1 MTEAGAIPP
10 VLLVGCGRMGSALW
24 RGWQAQGLSP
34 SVVVDPTPA
43 DLAPPHVKVGDA
55 GQVPAGFRPA
65 IIVLAVK
72 PQMAERVLPA
82 ILPFTDD
89 TVVLSIM
96 AGRTIDGLAALLG
109 NTAVVRAMPNTP
121 AAIGRGV
128 TVACA
133 GPGVQLAQRELC
145 DRLLAAA
152 GTTAWVDD
160 EALLDAV
167 TAVSGSGPAYVFL
180 LAELLEAAAIE
191 QGLSAPLAR
200 TLARLTV
207 SGSGALL
214 DASPDE
220 DAGSLRRAVT
230 SPGGTTES
238 ALGVLM
244 ADVAWPASIRAAIEA
259 ATQRSRALA
268 R

>member
-1 MTEAGAIPP
+1 
-10 VLLVGCGRMGSALW
+10 MGSSLW

-34 SVVVDPTPA
+34 SVVIDPSPGA
-43 DLAPPHVKVGDA
+43 ILAPHLQVADA
-55 GQVPAGFRPA
+55 DRVPAGFRPA

-72 PQMAERVLPA
+72 PQMAEATLPA
-82 ILPFTDD
+82 IRRFAEGA
-89 TVVLSIM
+89 VVLSIM
-96 AGRTIDGLAALLG
+96 AGRTIAGLATLLDDV
-109 NTAVVRAMPNTP
+109 AIVRAMPNTP

-133 GPGVQLAQRELC
+133 GPGVRPAQRDLC

-152 GTTAWVDD
+152 GATEWVAD
-160 EALLDAV
+160 EAMLDAV

-180 LAELLEAAAIE
+180 LAELLEEAAIE
-191 QGLSAPLAR
+191 QGLPPTLAR

-220 DAGSLRRAVT
+220 ESAALRRAVT

-238 ALGVLM
+238 ALGILM
-244 ADVAWPASIRAAIEA
+244 ADGAWPSSIRSAIDA